1 MRDADE
7 HASRAASFGSVG
19 GEYERGR
26 PSYPAEAVAWL
37 VGTDPL
43 QVIDLGAGTGKLTRR
58 LLELGHDVVAVEPAK
73 GMLEQ
78 LEAELP
84 AATTVDGTAE
94 AIPLPDGQ
102 ADAVVAGQA
111 FHWFDAERA
120 LPEIARVLRPA
131 GRLGLV

>member
-1 MRDADE
+1 MGRGDE

-26 PSYPAEAVAWL
+26 PSYPTEAVAWL

-43 QVIDLGAGTGKLTRR
+43 RVVDLGAGTGKLTRR
-58 LLELGHDVVAVEPAK
+58 LLALGHDVVAVEPAP

-78 LEAELP
+78 LEVELP
-84 AATTVDGTAE
+84 AVTALAGTAE
-94 AIPLPDGQ
+94 AIPVADGD

-120 LPEIARVLRPA
+120 LPEVARVLCPG
-131 GRLGLV
+131 GRLGL